1 MEGLS
6 VCLLV
11 KLHAWLGR
19 TIAKA
24 SELALCFRGVF
35 LEGGPGGFLFQLDI
49 FKMYFSLAG
58 SFKLP
63 SQALMS
69 ILGFKAEFGS
79 DINIKI
85 IIIECLE

>member
-1 MEGLS
+1 M
-6 VCLLV
+6 
-11 KLHAWLGR
+11 
-19 TIAKA
+19 
-24 SELALCFRGVF
+24 
-35 LEGGPGGFLFQLDI
+35 EGGPGGFLFQLDI